1 MQECELFRF
10 RLELQSKAGI
20 AEFLR
25 LNDIHYT
32 PVSAEERA
40 ELAPMLAR
48 AGFRLNAEDV
58 KNEQYFQVRPP
69 ATRHRALLHAAA
81 LPQDRP
87 HALWPP
93 LFLCAGPL

>member
-48 AGFRLNAEDV
+48 M
-58 KNEQYFQVRPP
+58 
-69 ATRHRALLHAAA
+69 RASDA
-81 LPQDRP
+81 LTDS
-87 HALWPP
+87 A
-93 LFLCAGPL
+93 